1 MERPCFKVG
10 VIISTYNNPTWLE
23 KTLLGYLS
31 QSLKADEIIIA
42 DDGSKDDTFR
52 LIKEYSSLL
61 PLKHVWHEDKGFRK
75 TLILNKAVMA
85 SKSDY
90 LIFTDQDCIPR
101 KDFILSHV
109 RSAKKGCFLSGGYFR
124 LPKDISDFLSKED
137 ILSNRA
143 FSLKFLR
150 SLGLGY
156 SFKATKLFKS
166 SFYAKVLN
174 FITPTRASWNGC
186 NSSTWKED
194 ILKVNGFNEKM
205 SYGGEDR
212 EFGER
217 LMNLG
222 LKALQ
227 RRYSLI
233 TLHLYHERPYK
244 NQEQIKLNDEIR
256 RNVRKKKISWTPFG
270 IEKTLKK

>member
-1 MERPCFKVG
+1 MQRPHFKVG
-10 VIISTYNNPTWLE
+10 VIISTYNNPVWLE

-52 LIKEYSSLL
+52 LIKEYSFLL

-75 TLILNKAVMA
+75 TQILNKAVVEA
-85 SKSDY
+85 KSDY

-101 KDFILSHV
+101 EDFIASHV
-109 RSAKKGCFLSGGYFR
+109 KSARKGYFLSGGYFR
-124 LPKDISDFLSKED
+124 LPKEISDQLTKED
-137 ILSNRA
+137 ISSHRA
-143 FSLKFLR
+143 FSLKFLHN
-150 SLGLGY
+150 LGLGR

-166 SFYAKVLN
+166 PLYAKVLN
-174 FITPTRASWNGC
+174 FLTPARASWNGC
-186 NSSTWKED
+186 NSSTWRED

-205 SYGGEDR
+205 HYGGEDR

-217 LMNLG
+217 LINLG

-256 RNVRKKKISWTPFG
+256 KIVRKEKTSWTPYG
-270 IEKTLKK
+270 IEKTL